1 MMKTHWIVMGFI
13 GSIATLIL
21 ASCANNAN
29 EVVVYSSVDQIFSEP
44 ILKDF
49 EKKSGITVKM
59 VFDTEETKSTGVMNR
74 LIAEEG
80 NPQCD
85 LFWSG
90 DPMRNIL
97 LKSKGVTAPF
107 HSSIATSQ
115 IPSFAQDKEGH
126 WVGFSA
132 RARVLLYNKKLI
144 AKEMLPQSILDL
156 TQPQYN
162 HCLAIA
168 NPLFGTTTFHIAA
181 IFNTLGTEKGMQWL
195 AGLKKNNVTIATSNG
210 DVKRRVLKGEVA
222 MGLMDTDDAFEAKKE
237 SADIDYLFLDQEKNG
252 LGSLIMPN
260 ALSLIAHSPHPENGK
275 KLMEYLLS
283 KEVEAKLAQSCAQMP
298 LIKGVQTP
306 KEIPSLEHIV
316 PMKIEYEEASHLLPI
331 VQERVQLW
339 LEH

>member
-1 MMKTHWIVMGFI
+1 MRWIVMGLI
-13 GSIATLIL
+13 GSITVLIL
-21 ASCANNAN
+21 TSCSKNSN

-49 EKKSGITVKM
+49 ETKSGITVKM

-74 LIAEEG
+74 LIAEGE

-97 LKSKGVTAPF
+97 LKSKGITVPF
-107 HSSIATSQ
+107 HSLATSQ

-126 WVGFSA
+126 WIGFSA

-144 AKEMLPQSILDL
+144 AKNALPQSILDL

-162 HCLAIA
+162 HRLAIA

-181 IFNTLGTEKGMQWL
+181 IFSALGTEKGMQWM
-195 AGLKKNNVTIATSNG
+195 AGLKNNNVTIATSNG
-210 DVKRRVLKGEVA
+210 DVKRRVLNGEVA
-222 MGLMDTDDAFEAKKE
+222 MGLTDTDDAFEAKKE
-237 SADIDYLFLDQEKNG
+237 SREVDYLFLDQEKNG

-260 ALSLIAHSPHPENGK
+260 TLSLIAHSPHPENGK
-275 KLMEYLLS
+275 KLMKYLLS
-283 KEVEAKLAQSCAQMP
+283 KEVESKLAISCAQMP
-298 LIKGVQTP
+298 LIKGTKLP
-306 KEIPSLEHIV
+306 KEV
-316 PMKIEYEEASHLLPI
+316 PNMEYITPMTIDYEETSRLLPM
-331 VQERVQLW
+331 VQERVQSW

>member
-1 MMKTHWIVMGFI
+1 MGLI
-13 GSIATLIL
+13 GSITLLIL
-21 ASCANNAN
+21 ASCSNNTN

-44 ILKDF
+44 ILKEF
-49 EKKSGITVKM
+49 EEKSSITVKM

-74 LIAEEG
+74 LIAEG
-80 NPQCD
+80 RNPQCD

-97 LKSKGVTAPF
+97 LKSKGITAPL
-107 HSSIATSQ
+107 HSIAASK

-126 WVGFSA
+126 WIGFSA

-144 AKEMLPQSILDL
+144 AKEALPQSILDL
-156 TQPQYN
+156 TQPQYD
-162 HCLAIA
+162 HKFAIA

-181 IFNTLGTEKGMQWL
+181 IFSAWGTEKGMQWL
-195 AGLKKNNVTIATSNG
+195 TGLKKNNVTIATSNG

-222 MGLMDTDDAFEAKKE
+222 MGLTDTDDAFEAKKE
-237 SADIDYLFLDQEKNG
+237 NSDVDYLFLDQEKNG

-283 KEVEAKLAQSCAQMP
+283 KEVESQLAQSCAQMP
-298 LIKGVQTP
+298 LIKGVKTP
-306 KEIPSLEHIV
+306 KQTPSLEHIT
-316 PMKIEYEEASHLLPI
+316 PMKIEYEKISHLLPTI
-331 VQERVQLW
+331 QERVQSW